1 MTNAGSAAS
10 AKILTNYRSYG
21 EVKSNYW
28 KKQSL
33 HDAGTYAE
41 SGLGCCTKSA
51 NYTIDNDD
59 IDRNQ
64 NELRASGQSNAKSQK
79 PYSIRGNTLR
89 FYMTY
94 IV

>member
-1 MTNAGSAAS
+1 MTNALSSAS

-21 EVKSNYW
+21 EAQSNYW
-28 KKQSL
+28 KKQCL

-41 SGLGCCTKSA
+41 SGLGCFAKAT
-51 NYTIDNDD
+51 NYTIDDD
-59 IDRNQ
+59 NTDRNQ
-64 NELRASGQSNAKSQK
+64 NDSGASGQSNAKSQK
-79 PYSIRGNTLR
+79 PYSIRGNALR